1 MEQLKQEAQ
10 QIRDETLANQNTATR
25 VGGWMVRLIDRLT
38 EVFQTKLGS
47 KHDVEVET
55 VDYGS
60 KPVSSM
66 TFNGERFKLKLQI
79 PRGKDGKDG
88 ETPSID
94 KDGNWEMGS
103 VSGGTMVVEGNTGYE
118 ITVTPENPA
127 IDNKGTVQGVT
138 KLTVNCYQKT
148 LIGTRR
154 LVTRSDMRLVAR
166 YRLRQA
172 SGLEEAV
179 GEDVEK
185 SPLSGNMEIPAQ
197 QSTGTKKSNALELTV
212 RPLDSDDI
220 LASKEVQYNIIGG
233 QGEPGRNG
241 GVYVPD
247 VNSNGFLSYEVVSME
262 GSSTPFFQPRQ
273 IVPKVNPETGN
284 WLIMEEDT
292 GILGDAS
299 GAVKTANAAL
309 ETARSASS
317 TANSAASAASSAQT
331 TANQAKTAAD
341 NASSAAQT
349 AAANA
354 SSALTKANSAASA
367 ASSAQTT
374 ANQAKTAADNAKILA
389 TGPVKT
395 LNAGMCQVLDDSGLE
410 YIIVNMTAPSSEMSD
425 FCVTSAISTQD
436 KVCYFLFKNV
446 GTIQLILTFGGTKVY
461 APASSAVVDPGCARE
476 VSYFLSS
483 VTKETYISFG
493 PQISLIQ

>member
-25 VGGWMVRLIDRLT
+25 VGGWMVRLIDRLA

-233 QGEPGRNG
+233 QGEPGRDG

-247 VNSNGFLSYEVVSME
+247 VDSNGFLSYEVVSME
-262 GSSTPFFQPRQ
+262 GSSTPFFQPCQ

-292 GILGDAS
+292 GVPGDMTPAIQ
-299 GAVKTANAAL
+299 
-309 ETARSASS
+309 
-317 TANSAASAASSAQT
+317 TANSAMSAASSAAT
-331 TANQAKTAAD
+331 AANEAKNTASSAVSTANAAKST
-341 NASSAAQT
+341 ASSAAT
-349 AAANA
+349 AANEAKNTA
-354 SSALTKANSAASA
+354 SSAVS
-367 ASSAQTT
+367 T
-374 ANQAKTAADNAKILA
+374 ANAAKTAADNAKILN

-410 YIIVNMTAPSSEMSD
+410 YIIVNMTAPSSDMAD

>member
-247 VNSNGFLSYEVVSME
+247 VDSNGFLSYEVVSME

-284 WLIMEEDT
+284 WIIMEEDT
-292 GILGDAS
+292 GVPGDMTPAIQ
-299 GAVKTANAAL
+299 
-309 ETARSASS
+309 
-317 TANSAASAASSAQT
+317 TANSAMSAASSA
-331 TANQAKTAAD
+331 ATAA
-341 NASSAAQT
+341 NEAKNTASSAVST
-349 AAANA
+349 ANA
-354 SSALTKANSAASA
+354 
-367 ASSAQTT
+367 
-374 ANQAKTAADNAKILA
+374 AKTAADNAKILN

-410 YIIVNMTAPSSEMSD
+410 YIIVNMTAPSSDMAD

>member
-247 VNSNGFLSYEVVSME
+247 VDSNGFLSYEVVSME

-284 WLIMEEDT
+284 WIIMEEDT
-292 GILGDAS
+292 GVPGDMTPAIQ
-299 GAVKTANAAL
+299 
-309 ETARSASS
+309 
-317 TANSAASAASSAQT
+317 TANSAMSAASSAAT
-331 TANQAKTAAD
+331 AANEAKNTASSAVSTANAAKST
-341 NASSAAQT
+341 ASSAAT
-349 AAANA
+349 AANEAKNTA
-354 SSALTKANSAASA
+354 SSAVS
-367 ASSAQTT
+367 T
-374 ANQAKTAADNAKILA
+374 ANAAKTAADNAKILN

-410 YIIVNMTAPSSEMSD
+410 YIIVNMTAPSSDMAD